1 MVEFELEIVNNGT
14 EKLVVTQR
22 DLQNITTEPMDDN
35 QPHEYMKQLMRCKG
49 VEPCFEESSLS
60 TGGGGIGGGGG
71 DGYGDDDDDGNMDE
85 SKHEH
90 EHHHHHQQQQT
101 VSDQNIILV
110 KLGPNQRLK
119 FRARATK
126 GIGKEHAKFSPV
138 SVVGF
143 VQKPIVKINKE
154 AFSVLNENE
163 KKDFITC
170 CPSKVYKY
178 EEKTKE
184 IEIEDANK
192 CTYCNECFRKAEELN
207 QDPMELIDISI
218 EPDHFTMHVETT
230 GSLKPEQVVKLAFD
244 VLRRKLKVLKD
255 HLKQL
260 KPN

>member
-1 MVEFELEIVNNGT
+1 MIEFELELVNNGT

-22 DLQNITTEPMDDN
+22 DLQNITPEPMDDN
-35 QPHEYMKQLMRCKG
+35 QTHDYMRQLMYCKG

-60 TGGGGIGGGGG
+60 TAGGGGG
-71 DGYGDDDDDGNMDE
+71 YDDVDNDGNMNE
-85 SKHEH
+85 LKQE
-90 EHHHHHQQQQT
+90 QQT

-143 VQKPIVKINKE
+143 VQKPIVTLNKE
-154 AFSVLNENE
+154 VISGLTEDQ

-184 IEIEDANK
+184 IEVEDANK
-192 CTYCNECFRKAEELN
+192 CTYCNECFRKAEDLN
-207 QDPMELIDISI
+207 QDPMEMIDISI
-218 EPDHFTMHVETT
+218 QPDHFTMHIETT

-255 HLKQL
+255 HLRQL

>member
-1 MVEFELEIVNNGT
+1 MVEFQLEIINNGT

-49 VEPCFEESSLS
+49 VEPCFEESALS
-60 TGGGGIGGGGG
+60 TAGNN
-71 DGYGDDDDDGNMDE
+71 YDDDMDE
-85 SKHEH
+85 SK
-90 EHHHHHQQQQT
+90 QQT

-143 VQKPIVKINKE
+143 VQKPMVELKKE
-154 AFSVLNENE
+154 VVNTMSEDQ
-163 KKDFITC
+163 KKDFVTC
-170 CPSKVYKY
+170 CPTKVYKY

-184 IEIEDANK
+184 VEIEDANK
-192 CTYCNECFRKAEELN
+192 CTYCNECFRKAEDLG
-207 QDPMELIDISI
+207 QDPMEMINISI
-218 EPDHFTMHVETT
+218 QPDHFTMHIETT
-230 GSLKPEQVVKLAFD
+230 GSLKPEQVVKSAFD
-244 VLRRKLKVLKD
+244 VLRRKLKILKD